1 LTEATGLHRRAI
13 DLRARRERADEV
25 SDGLPAEALDPAL
38 DELPE
43 HCRGRLR
50 ISQGGVDGLD
60 LDLQRLNQAGEARCL
75 AAGQLED
82 QAPESRRVDHRV
94 LERSGQA
101 PAQDPGVEGIV
112 AVLDQD
118 RSTSEMEEGP
128 SGVPELGR
136 VDEHLAFDQVPS
148 LGVGVDRGPGVDQG
162 VEEAQGAGEAEPF
175 SPDLEHQEGPV
186 AGRLDVDGDELRLF
200 ERRVRAHR
208 DVVLFGARR
217 PEDRLG

>member
-1 LTEATGLHRRAI
+1 M
-13 DLRARRERADEV
+13 
-25 SDGLPAEALDPAL
+25 PAESLDPAL

-50 ISQGGVDGLD
+50 IPQGGVDGLD

-118 RSTSEMEEGP
+118 RSTGEMEEGP

-148 LGVGVDRGPGVDQG
+148 LGVGVDRGPGADQG
-162 VEEAQGAGEAEPF
+162 VEEA
-175 SPDLEHQEGPV
+175 
-186 AGRLDVDGDELRLF
+186 
-200 ERRVRAHR
+200 ERAT
-208 DVVLFGARR
+208 
-217 PEDRLG
+217 